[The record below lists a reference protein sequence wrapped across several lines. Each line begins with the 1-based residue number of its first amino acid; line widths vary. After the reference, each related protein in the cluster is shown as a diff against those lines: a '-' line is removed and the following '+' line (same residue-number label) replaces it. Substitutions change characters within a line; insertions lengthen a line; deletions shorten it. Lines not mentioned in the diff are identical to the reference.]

1 MNRAL
6 KYKGHTGSV
15 ETSVEDNC
23 LFGRVLHI
31 DALVSYEGQTEAA
44 IETAFRQA
52 VDDFLERAGTG
63 AASAQ
68 PPIPYHR

>member
-6 KYKGHTGSV
+6 KYKGHTESV

-68 PPIPYHR
+68 PPIPYQR